1 MKAEIITIGDEILIG
16 QTVDANSSYIA
27 AGLNNLGIEIMGIS
41 TVPDEACRITDM
53 LSLALQR
60 ATLVIITGGLGPTSD
75 DITKKTLCDFF
86 NTRFV
91 RNEEVL
97 ANISQL
103 LGRRHVSL
111 NSNNLAQADVPEKCT
126 VLMNHVGTAPG
137 MWFENNGKIV
147 VSLPGVPFEMK
158 YLMAEYVIPMIK
170 RSGVVSTIVHKN
182 IMTFGLP
189 EAHLAELLTGFE
201 ADLPKNVKLAYL
213 PSSGVIKLRLTVKG
227 EDPKLAHIIIKN
239 EVDKLYSIIPDLIY
253 AEDEVS
259 LEEAISRLLIYN
271 NLTLSL
277 AESCTGGNIAR
288 LLTSIA
294 GSSAFLKGSI
304 VAYSNDIK
312 KEILRVPESILI
324 QHGAVSRE
332 CAVAMAENVRLIT
345 GSDFSV
351 STTGIAGP
359 SGGTPEKPVGTV
371 WIAVSD
377 KNGTVAEQNV
387 FGTDRLINIRRFSLS
402 ALGMLRKQII
412 SQ

>member
-16 QTVDANSSYIA
+16 QTIDGNSSYIA
-27 AGLNNLGIEIMGIS
+27 AGLNNIGIEITGIS
-41 TVPDEACRITDM
+41 TVPDEASRITDM

-60 ATLVIITGGLGPTSD
+60 ANLVIMTGGLGPTSD

-86 NTRFV
+86 NTRIV

-103 LGRRHVSL
+103 LGRRQVSL

-137 MWFENNGKIV
+137 MWFENNGNIV

-158 YLMAEYVIPMIK
+158 YLMSEYVIPMIK
-170 RSGVVSTIVHKN
+170 KSGVVSTIVHKN
-182 IMTFGLP
+182 IMTYGLP

-201 ADLPKNVKLAYL
+201 AELPKNIKLAYL
-213 PSSGVIKLRLTVKG
+213 PSSGVIKLRLTAKG
-227 EDPKLAHIIIKN
+227 EDPKRAQILIKN
-239 EVDKLYSIIPDLIY
+239 EVDKLYSIIPNLIY

-259 LEEAISRLLIYN
+259 LEEEISRLLIN
-271 NLTLSL
+271 RKLTLSL

-288 LLTSIA
+288 LLTSIP
-294 GSSAFLKGSI
+294 GSSAWFKGSV
-304 VAYSNDIK
+304 VAYSNDLK
-312 KEILRVPESILI
+312 QQFLRVPISII
-324 QHGAVSRE
+324 IEHGAVSRE
-332 CAVAMAENVRLIT
+332 CAVSMAENMRLLT
-345 GSDFSV
+345 GSDFAV

-359 SGGTPEKPVGTV
+359 SGGSPEKPVGTV
-371 WIAVSD
+371 WIAVSG
-377 KNGTVAEQNV
+377 KNGTVAEKNV
-387 FGTDRLINIRRFSLS
+387 YGTDRLINIRRFSLS

-412 SQ
+412 SD